1 MSVSRQGKIQKRS
14 SVAAKGRSERKQDG
28 RPRSKATD
36 PRANQR
42 ERTRTAI
49 MEGARKLLL
58 AGKMPSVPE
67 AAREARV
74 SRATAYRYFPTQ
86 GALIREAVDAALTQP
101 WEWEKR
107 LDGSG
112 GLPERVERI
121 ASEMFDLMRENE
133 ALLRGALLL
142 SLEQWAKV
150 QAGEDLGEEPIKR
163 GGRREGI
170 RVALE
175 PFEGKLDA
183 ETLRRL
189 AIAISIVIGVES
201 RVVLRDIWNLD
212 EDEAKDMTVWIARTL
227 ARAAV

>member
-1 MSVSRQGKIQKRS
+1 M
-14 SVAAKGRSERKQDG
+14 
-28 RPRSKATD
+28 
-36 PRANQR
+36 
-42 ERTRTAI
+42 
-49 MEGARKLLL
+49 
-58 AGKMPSVPE
+58 E
-67 AAREARV
+67 AARQLLLEGKVPSIADAAQEARV

-86 GALIREAVDAALTQP
+86 SALIREAVDAVLTPP

-107 LDGSG
+107 LDGVG
-112 GLPERVERI
+112 GLPERAERI
-121 ASEMFDLMRENE
+121 AAEMFDLNRDNE

-150 QAGEDLGEEPIKR
+150 QAGEDLGEEAIKR

-189 AIAISIVIGVES
+189 AIAISVVIGVES
-201 RVVLRDIWNLD
+201 RVVLKDIWNLD
-212 EDEAKDMTVWIARTL
+212 DDEAREMTAWMARNL
-227 ARAAV
+227 ARAVVQ